1 MKKQLRIIYGAPPSD
16 TPAGGVKVIYQH
28 SELLN
33 SLGVESAVWHPNDDS
48 FKCKWFDNEIN
59 TIKLEALNATTD
71 LIVLPEIW
79 ASTHTSIFKNAGFKV
94 AIYVQNCYYTHFNL
108 NANNKNAIQ
117 ECYAAAD
124 LVLSISK
131 DTTEYLLNF
140 LNIPNNKILLQRYS
154 INNNLFQ
161 PAEKSK
167 IISYMPRK
175 MSDHS
180 SRVIN
185 VLNSLLPDNSWLIEQ
200 IHNMNELQVAG
211 SLARSMIFLA
221 FSEFEGL
228 PVPPVEAAICGNYV
242 IGYHGQGGIE
252 YWHSPNFQNVEQG
265 NIQQFL
271 AKVMNQIKLIDHGV
285 ADQDELNFGISNLK
299 NYFSRKN
306 ETELIK
312 SLVIKSNE
320 LFNFS

>member
-1 MKKQLRIIYGAPPSD
+1 MKKIRIIYGSPPSN

-33 SLGVESAVWHPNDDS
+33 SLGMESAVWHPNDDS
-48 FKCKWFDNEIN
+48 FKCVWFNNEIK
-59 TIKLEALNATTD
+59 TIKLEDLNPNTD

-79 ASTHTSIFKNAGFKV
+79 TSTHANIFKNAGFKV

-108 NANNKNAIQ
+108 NTNNSNAIQ
-117 ECYAAAD
+117 ESYAAAD
-124 LVLSISK
+124 LVLSISQ
-131 DTTEYLLNF
+131 DTTKYLINF
-140 LNIPNNKILLQRYS
+140 LNIPNEKILLQRYS
-154 INNNLFQ
+154 INTSLFL
-161 PAEKSK
+161 PATKSK

-185 VLNSLLPDNSWLIEQ
+185 ILNSLLPANSWSIEQ
-200 IHNMNELQVAG
+200 IHNMNEQQVADA
-211 SLARSMIFLA
+211 LARSMIFLA

-242 IGYHGQGGIE
+242 IGYHGQGGTE
-252 YWHSPNFQNVEQG
+252 YWNSPNFQNVEQG

-271 AKVMNQIKLIDHGV
+271 SLIMNQVKLIDQGDVDHE
-285 ADQDELNFGISNLK
+285 ELNSGILSLK
-299 NYFSRKN
+299 NYFSKEN
-306 ETELIK
+306 EREFMQNLM
-312 SLVIKSNE
+312 IKSNE
-320 LFNFS
+320 LFNVS

>member
-1 MKKQLRIIYGAPPSD
+1 MNKKIRIIYGAPPSD
-16 TPAGGVKVIYQH
+16 NPAGGVKVIYQH

-33 SLGVESAVWHPNDDS
+33 SLGMESAVWHPNDES
-48 FKCKWFDNEIN
+48 FKCKWFNNEIK
-59 TIKLEALNATTD
+59 TINFKDLNPLTD

-79 ASTHTSIFKNAGFKV
+79 ASTHTNIFKNAGFKV

-108 NANNKNAIQ
+108 NTNNKNAIQ
-117 ECYAAAD
+117 ESYAVAD

-131 DTTEYLLNF
+131 DTTKYLLNY
-140 LNIPNNKILLQRYS
+140 LNIPNEKIVLQRYS
-154 INNNLFQ
+154 INTSLFL
-161 PAEKSK
+161 PAKKSK

-185 VLNSLLPDNSWLIEQ
+185 ILNSLLPANAWSIEQ
-200 IHNMNELQVAG
+200 IHNMNEQQVAD

-252 YWHSPNFQNVEQG
+252 YWDSPNFQNVEQG

-271 AKVMNQIKLIDHGV
+271 AKVMNQIKLIDQAG
-285 ADQDELNFGISNLK
+285 ADQDELNLGILNLK
-299 NYFSRKN
+299 DYFSKKN
-306 ETELIK
+306 EINLMQNLI
-312 SLVIKSNE
+312 LKSNE
-320 LFNFS
+320 LLNNS